1 MFIAIHR
8 LKEGKELNTNT
19 AEKLVSYAIYFFLLF
34 KTNIYLSICMF
45 VNNNFVATIVGMT
58 LIRSYDP
65 VKQGTSQPSVY
76 VARDAT
82 HCRIRRRLFK
92 SRKIQTKV
100 WNQALSETFLWG

>member
-1 MFIAIHR
+1 
-8 LKEGKELNTNT
+8 
-19 AEKLVSYAIYFFLLF
+19 
-34 KTNIYLSICMF
+34 MF